1 LGPGHTIVTVLAD
14 GGGRYAS
21 KLFNPAFLREQKL
34 PTPAWLEPMAAIDPG
49 YV

>member
-1 LGPGHTIVTVLAD
+1 VLAD

-34 PTPAWLEPMAAIDPG
+34 PTPAWLEATAAIDPG